1 MKNLAGAMR
10 LCRSAGVPLRIAGG
24 EGPWNRGV
32 RTVKPGVMIAGLNP
46 VCTDAV
52 SVAVMGYNPRADRG
66 TKPFPHADNTM
77 LLAEANG
84 EYEEAIHR
92 FGQAIDREDRN
103 WSLYYLRARTEHK
116 AGQNEAAHADLEEAK
131 RLNPLETCLSEG
143 FEGCE

>member
-1 MKNLAGAMR
+1 VVGLAVAWLTMLALIG
-10 LCRSAGVPLRIAGG
+10 PLLVDREIHQS
-24 EGPWNRGV
+24 
-32 RTVKPGVMIAGLNP
+32 
-46 VCTDAV
+46 TDAILNHEFESAV
-52 SVAVMGYNPRADRG
+52 S
-66 TKPFPHADNTM
+66 HAKTARSIEPWAATPYRQLG

-116 AGQNEAAHADLEEAK
+116 AGQNEAAQADLEKAK
-131 RLNPLETCLSEG
+131 HLNPLETCLSEG